1 MNMKFFKTLIIIVA
15 LLTLI
20 TIVLADAVIKEFR
33 VNPGINKVSLSW
45 KVSIETNVKGY
56 KIQRGF
62 SPNLLTDINFL
73 DAKPGAVPPGG
84 VKEYSYED
92 KSIFKNENRT
102 FYYRIVVIDPQKKVV
117 TSSEIKQ
124 VSPQI
129 SGVRH
134 TWGSI
139 KAMFR

>member
-1 MNMKFFKTLIIIVA
+1 M
-15 LLTLI
+15 
-20 TIVLADAVIKEFR
+20 
-33 VNPGINKVSLSW
+33 
-45 KVSIETNVKGY
+45 
-56 KIQRGF
+56 Q
-62 SPNLLTDINFL
+62 TDINFL
-73 DAKPGAVPPGG
+73 DATPGAVPPGG

-92 KSIFKNENRT
+92 KSIFKSENRT
-102 FYYRIVVIDPQKKVV
+102 FYYRIVVIDPQKKVI

-129 SGVRH
+129 SGIRH

>member
-1 MNMKFFKTLIIIVA
+1 MKFFKTLIIIVA

-62 SPNLLTDINFL
+62 SQNLLTDINFL

-92 KSIFKNENRT
+92 KSIFKSENRT
-102 FYYRIVVIDPQKKVV
+102 FYYRIVVIDPQKKVI

-129 SGVRH
+129 SGIRH